1 MKDIMPAIGTEDG
14 LFHDGN
20 PATGAQGTIVSAA
33 WLNDEQ
39 GSTQD
44 IQHEMKNVLA
54 QAGFT
59 PDPSKQNQLLTAIQK
74 IVSDGITTG
83 VKDATTAQKG
93 IVQLSSATDSDDEA
107 HAATPKAVK
116 AAYDLANG
124 KLSSV
129 PDATT
134 AEKGIVQL
142 SSATDSDSETVAA
155 TPKAIKAVKTIADAA
170 LPATGNAASAT
181 KLQTARKIGG
191 VSFDG
196 TADINLPGVNTA
208 GNQATSGNAG
218 SATKLQT
225 ARKIGGVAFDGTADI
240 NLPGVNTAGNQAT
253 SGNAGSATKLATAR
267 KIAGHAFDGTADI
280 TISAGDVGAYTKSES
295 DAHYNAK
302 YPAQFRVGARVTY
315 NGSDF
320 GSHVPQGAVNINNYT
335 NGDDRIN
342 GVVYAYLQYNLNG
355 NWVNFA

>member
-1 MKDIMPAIGTEDG
+1 MKNIINPVDTDDG
-14 LFHDGN
+14 LFHDGD
-20 PATGAQGTIVSAA
+20 PTTETEGTIVYARIM
-33 WLNDEQ
+33 N
-39 GSTQD
+39 D
-44 IQHEMKNVLA
+44 IQGATIDLQTEMQNVLA
-54 QAGFT
+54 DAGIK
-59 PDPSKQNQLLTAIQK
+59 PDPAKENQLLTAIQK
-74 IVSDGITTG
+74 IVTDGITTG
-83 VKDATTAQKG
+83 VKDATTTQ
-93 IVQLSSATDSDDEA
+93 
-107 HAATPKAVK
+107 
-116 AAYDLANG
+116 
-124 KLSSV
+124 
-129 PDATT
+129 
-134 AEKGIVQL
+134 KGIVQL